1 MKHTQLALSIFFIL
15 GIASSTYAAEFLT
28 PDEIKTN
35 FATGVPFTAES
46 AGGTK
51 KMLTLNPDGTAKVVS
66 KGKKAGQAGTWRVS
80 SDGYCST
87 WGKGTENCYL
97 IKRVGKTFEV
107 LTAKKV
113 LIARWSK

>member
-1 MKHTQLALSIFFIL
+1 MKFTQSALSIFFIL
-15 GIASSTYAAEFLT
+15 GIASSTYAADFLT
-28 PDEIKTN
+28 PDEIKAI
-35 FATGVPFTAES
+35 FATGAPFTAES

-51 KMLTLNPDGTAKVVS
+51 RLLTLNPDGTAKIVS
-66 KGKKAGQAGTWRVS
+66 KGKKASQTGTWRVS

-97 IKRVGKTFEV
+97 IKKVGKTFEV

-113 LIARWSK
+113 PIARWSK